1 MDRLI
6 TNLYSKYAPEKDIET
21 QIAYVKETYGS
32 NISAFISDFYAKY
45 APDRLNE
52 ETINHINENYLQQE
66 QQPLDVNV
74 NAVDVDEP
82 AWRKELRESSNNIS
96 SALSNFFP
104 DLEVAYQSVIASTA
118 DAIKPIFKDTKI
130 DGQTLDDLILEKYER
145 IAELQKQRKDT
156 GEGIVKGV
164 KEGDVSDI
172 VGGVANVISSIGA
185 TYLPAM
191 LTRGQSIMPQ
201 IMAPMITEYNQEK
214 ARSLYGDDP
223 DAIKK
228 LIENDEV
235 EIVQPGVVGFA
246 AGLME
251 RFGIK
256 GIQKYINQNL
266 TVGRGAAT
274 LLMASGREGATE
286 LGQFAAETTNRKLAQ
301 GADIAEAAWEGF
313 ASINSEEG
321 AEAFAQGLVG
331 GKIFAGGGRLI
342 NRALR
347 NDTDGQ
353 RFFARSIRE
362 LADRNMKRSIAKK
375 GSAEQ
380 QALDIEIKAI
390 EDNLRTYLLD
400 NKKVGELLNNEQ
412 KTELQNLIIEKDKI
426 RSTLKG
432 LKSDFDKGNITQQSY
447 GGRVRAVT
455 QRYSEINNK
464 ISEIKNTVDLAQYE
478 TQKKA
483 VEEGAKIAGKKV
495 QEVSKIEKNKILK
508 EEGYKGQ
515 ELTSLTD
522 DVAGIYNPKN
532 KTLFLDKETALEVG
546 EINVAGHE
554 LLHPVFNSLI
564 GNREAQ
570 GKIVEDFKKQL
581 TKEELDFMEQDMI
594 NRNIS
599 QSQYNTEYINVFSDN
614 ITKNNIT
621 FNENIFSKIGDV
633 IIGLF
638 RNVGFKNISFDSGR
652 GVYNFLKEYH
662 KGLDTGKFSQDV
674 LTILKKTKGMKD
686 KIAGTQF
693 SQAAS
698 DNVQRI
704 YEQQGVDGSFEI
716 IQQFKPIV
724 NKLVEKRSQAPNFD
738 RDLLTG
744 EIELGQRGI
753 LDLIKEYNPESGVPL
768 AAYINKF
775 LPARAIEASRRVLGE
790 EFTTDIT
797 EARGVAVEE
806 VATPEV
812 TTKPRARKINPIDL
826 VTDPSVKQKYID
838 DVINKLQDLDPAK
851 LTFKKLKDLSADNT
865 AKIFDVPVKKVTDP
879 TANLTKQEKENALIF
894 IRSNALD
901 LISLL
906 PKGAITEAASEKLL
920 GTSTGVPK
928 SLLNNFY
935 TKQERI
941 TKGAGLSPYTKNRNI
956 SKADFLKAFGIV
968 EGKKSTDFGP
978 RTPEAQAVK
987 AMMSL
992 YGKLATNS
1000 IVRDQLRK
1008 QGELKSVIED
1018 IAAGKSELQFS
1029 KAIRRQF
1036 DLKLKGRLKI
1046 DTLLT
1051 ENGLDKSLDFKE
1063 EIKTPEGRQKIVDT
1077 FKDNV
1082 VTLLPKEAWFGPRG
1096 GNVFTTSGKDYGIS
1110 MSTGT
1115 NAQKQSLVDLRD
1127 AINNMLNDPN
1137 TKFGAPIKGVSNYT
1151 LSSYGT
1157 IFKGSTQEI
1166 KSKSKQFN
1174 KKISLIH
1181 EALWKRINAKI
1192 SQDKSSAPSIATYL
1206 KLVANHTGHW
1216 HKLGAQIE
1224 GYSPVLKGSK
1234 YEYEHAMP
1242 ATAAYLYLLDAALTR
1257 GRQFAKSYKL
1267 VMDNYKLIALDNADN
1282 KKLGLAKLAR
1292 TMPDNWDIIDNKWWE
1307 RYFNEVVAQFDGGI
1321 DPSTI
1326 IDLDGKSFTDRFN
1339 INARG
1344 NKTNLAIEQLKS
1356 KIKTK
1361 YPAVLQF
1368 SKTRGNDK
1376 ILNDLNDYDTALR
1389 NARNLNAPVK
1399 GISIFD
1405 FDDTLATTKS
1415 KIIVNMPDGK
1425 VKKITPAE
1433 FAKQH
1438 GKLEEQGAT
1447 FDFNE
1452 FNKVVRGKPALA
1464 ANKLKKAIEKFGNKD
1479 VFVLTARPQAS
1490 AQAIYEFLKGI
1501 GLEIP
1506 LKNITGLENGT
1517 PQAKANWVVSK
1528 AAEGYNDFYFTDD
1541 VYKNVK
1547 AVQDAL
1553 EVLDVKSKSRI
1564 AYTDRVA
1571 KLDKDFNDIIEA
1583 KTGIASEKEYSIAK
1597 AKAVGS
1603 SKGKFTFFIPP
1614 SAEDFVGLLYPTLAK
1629 GKLGDNQMA
1638 WYKKNLLD
1646 PFARANANIS
1656 RERIALMNDYNA
1668 LKKQL
1673 KIVPKNLRKNIEGEP
1688 YTNEQAVRVYIWNK
1702 QGMAIPGLSKT
1713 DLKELTDYIESK
1725 PDLKI
1730 FGDQLISIQKG
1741 DEYNKPN
1748 SGWLAGSITTDIQAG
1763 LGGTKRAKHLA
1774 EWQQNADIIFSEKNL
1789 NKMEAAFGKAHRAAL
1804 EGVLKRMKTGVNRS
1818 FQTDNLTGKFTDW
1831 LTNSI
1836 GTIMFFNTRSALLQ
1850 TISAVNFINFK
1861 DNNIFAASKAYANQP
1876 QFWSD
1881 FMKLM
1886 NSDFLVDRRRGL
1898 RINVNE
1904 ADIANM
1910 ARESG
1915 VRGAIS
1921 KLLEIGFLPT
1931 QIADSFAI
1939 ASGGATF
1946 YRNRI
1951 KTYEKQGLSKTEAEA
1966 KAMDDFREIAEES
1979 QQSSRPDRISAQQ
1992 AGPLGRIIL
2001 AFGNTPMQYA
2011 RLIKKAASDLKN
2023 RRGDW
2028 KTNTSKII
2036 YYGVVQNLIFNA
2048 LQQAIF
2054 AIAFGESDEDKEEEK
2069 YFSIANGMA
2078 DSLLR
2083 GVGIAGAFVSV
2094 GKNAIIRIIN
2104 ESEKPNPKYE
2114 KIGYELTRISPP
2126 ISSKLSKLNQAAR
2139 SLQWEKDEMLQKG
2152 LSYDN
2157 PAWLAGANVISA
2169 TTNIPLDRL
2178 VKKTTNVVDATG
2190 QDVEMWERLA
2200 LLGGWSKWELDM
2212 TDDRKKKKNKKNTIT
2227 LY

>member
-1 MDRLI
+1 MSIDKLYNTLKQTGLY
-6 TNLYSKYAPEKDIET
+6 TNSFEEFETKFKKIEYRKKVYDTVVSTGMYNKDLDSFEDQYLTNIGQGQAFSQLGATVLGLAEGAVDLLEEGQASIEFLNKQFSDWSKTGKFNKLSVEEKDI
-21 QIAYVKETYGS
+21 I
-32 NISAFISDFYAKY
+32 
-45 APDRLNE
+45 R
-52 ETINHINENYLQQE
+52 
-66 QQPLDVNV
+66 
-74 NAVDVDEP
+74 
-82 AWRKELRESSNNIS
+82 NNI
-96 SALSNFFP
+96 
-104 DLEVAYQSVIASTA
+104 
-118 DAIKPIFKDTKI
+118 K
-130 DGQTLDDLILEKYER
+130 
-145 IAELQKQRKDT
+145 
-156 GEGIVKGV
+156 
-164 KEGDVSDI
+164 
-172 VGGVANVISSIGA
+172 
-185 TYLPAM
+185 
-191 LTRGQSIMPQ
+191 
-201 IMAPMITEYNQEK
+201 
-214 ARSLYGDDP
+214 
-223 DAIKK
+223 
-228 LIENDEV
+228 
-235 EIVQPGVVGFA
+235 
-246 AGLME
+246 
-251 RFGIK
+251 
-256 GIQKYINQNL
+256 
-266 TVGRGAAT
+266 
-274 LLMASGREGATE
+274 
-286 LGQFAAETTNRKLAQ
+286 AQ
-301 GADIAEAAWEGF
+301 GAGI
-313 ASINSEEG
+313 
-321 AEAFAQGLVG
+321 
-331 GKIFAGGGRLI
+331 GKMR
-342 NRALR
+342 
-347 NDTDGQ
+347 
-353 RFFARSIRE
+353 
-362 LADRNMKRSIAKK
+362 
-375 GSAEQ
+375 
-380 QALDIEIKAI
+380 
-390 EDNLRTYLLD
+390 
-400 NKKVGELLNNEQ
+400 
-412 KTELQNLIIEKDKI
+412 I
-426 RSTLKG
+426 RSAM
-432 LKSDFDKGNITQQSY
+432 FDPI
-447 GGRVRAVT
+447 
-455 QRYSEINNK
+455 INK
-464 ISEIKNTVDLAQYE
+464 ISENIVTYDDTITEALMKDDVDWTEVGSRIAAGGLASIPSLILATTPAGLTLLGASSAGNKWEEEYELDPEKSGGALFANAVGTGLIEAGGEFLTGKLIRAAGIMKQAGAPTQAIKELTEGTSTRILKTLGIPVGEGLTEAAQNLSVKLLDQIQLGKKIDWEQALYEASDEGIIGAFSGGGVATIGAMGNTNSIRRRRAESLLASPESRQRQVEAYRNISKYVNQLKDADKATQEVLEEKIREEENKIYEEKINVSKALENLEDNDLMNYAKNIEKLNEINKSIKNPDN
-478 TQKKA
+478 
-483 VEEGAKIAGKKV
+483 
-495 QEVSKIEKNKILK
+495 KNKA
-508 EEGYKGQ
+508 
-515 ELTSLTD
+515 
-522 DVAGIYNPKN
+522 DVQDLLKN
-532 KTLFLDKETALEVG
+532 KFNDIAEQNQKLLDNAVRQRLTTNIQAVKKEAAKKGIKNVKVLSDKQFQQEYKKTKQGKNLDDTQLARVSQTSNGYFNKATNEIIINKDTAANFGSVT
-546 EINVAGHE
+546 VASHE
-554 LLHPVFNSLI
+554 LLHPILNTVI
-564 GNREAQ
+564 GSAKSQAQ
-570 GKIVEDFKKQL
+570 AV
-581 TKEELDFMEQDMI
+581 
-594 NRNIS
+594 
-599 QSQYNTEYINVFSDN
+599 SD
-614 ITKNNIT
+614 
-621 FNENIFSKIGDV
+621 
-633 IIGLF
+633 
-638 RNVGFKNISFDSGR
+638 FKNILSSKQVSLMEQEMRDRGYSKEDEATEYFNVFLDAVGKKRSEIKFEKNLFLRIGDFLKSLFGR
-652 GVYNFLKEYH
+652 YGIKNMDFKSAEGVFNFLQEYN
-662 KGLDTGKFSQDV
+662 KGAERGEFTQEVSDIIGDLDKVDLESDIQESRQASQ
-674 LTILKKTKGMKD
+674 
-686 KIAGTQF
+686 
-693 SQAAS
+693 
-698 DNVQRI
+698 NVQRI
-704 YEQQGVDGSFEI
+704 YEQRGIEGAMDI
-716 IQQFKPIV
+716 IKEFDPIV
-724 NKLVEKRSQAPNFD
+724 NNIVNRFKEVPGFEAKLL
-738 RDLLTG
+738 RDEIQTG
-744 EIELGQRGI
+744 RRGI
-753 LDLIKEYNPESGVPL
+753 LDMIMEYNPEKAKGAPL
-768 AAYINKF
+768 AGYINSFIKQ
-775 LPARAIEASRRVLGE
+775 RAIEAANRVLKT
-790 EFTTDIT
+790 EFEADVT
-797 EARGVAVEE
+797 EARGVIAEE
-806 VATPEV
+806 TVAPEV
-812 TTKPRARKINPIDL
+812 TTKPKARKINPIDL
-826 VTDPSVKQKYID
+826 VTEPSLKQKYID
-838 DVINKLQDLDPAK
+838 DVISKLQDLDPTK

-879 TANLTKQEKENALIF
+879 TANLTKQEKENALRF

-956 SKADFLKAFGIV
+956 SKSDFLKAFGIV

-1008 QGELKSVIED
+1008 QGELQSVIED

-1029 KAIRRQF
+1029 KGSAYTGVTNEQLLDSFKKKNKSLKYYRVNDGIYDEKTGQTNLEKYADDMANIAIEFENKYGPGLFNLSMISNR
-1036 DLKLKGRLKI
+1036 KGLGGISREQRAKIQEIITKKVPNIGKRSKNNIYSKKKI
-1046 DTLLT
+1046 DTKFLKT
-1051 ENGLDKSLDFKE
+1051 ATKKQ
-1063 EIKTPEGRQKIVDT
+1063 IK
-1077 FKDNV
+1077 
-1082 VTLLPKEAWFGPRG
+1082 
-1096 GNVFTTSGKDYGIS
+1096 
-1110 MSTGT
+1110 
-1115 NAQKQSLVDLRD
+1115 DL
-1127 AINNMLNDPN
+1127 
-1137 TKFGAPIKGVSNYT
+1137 
-1151 LSSYGT
+1151 
-1157 IFKGSTQEI
+1157 
-1166 KSKSKQFN
+1166 N
-1174 KKISLIH
+1174 KKNMMLHKEFWMTIRDIVS
-1181 EALWKRINAKI
+1181 K
-1192 SQDKSSAPSIATYL
+1192 DKSSLMSIL
-1206 KLVANHTGHW
+1206 NMLDISQSEGGHIQR
-1216 HKLGAQIE
+1216 LGA
-1224 GYSPVLKGSK
+1224 
-1234 YEYEHAMP
+1234 EYLGGHKDVNKIQHLEHALQN
-1242 ATAAYLYLLDAALTR
+1242 ANTYRLLLDAAVNQNKDNFTKTYE
-1257 GRQFAKSYKL
+1257 ATVK
-1267 VMDNYKLIALDNADN
+1267 NYKIIGLPNADN
-1282 KKLGLAKLAR
+1282 NLLNETDFK
-1292 TMPDNWDIIDNKWWE
+1292 NKMSLDESWNVFENSWWQ
-1307 RYFNEVVAQFDGGI
+1307 RYFNQTVGDAGGI
-1321 DPSTI
+1321 NPVDLIT
-1326 IDLDGKSFTDRFN
+1326 LDGKTFAEEFGVDIYGGKS
-1339 INARG
+1339 
-1344 NKTNLAIEQLKS
+1344 NLSIEQAKNKV
-1356 KIKTK
+1356 KIK
-1361 YPAVLQF
+1361 YPKVLQF
-1368 SKTRGNDK
+1368 SKVRRNNK

-1438 GKLEEQGAT
+1438 SKLEEQGAT

-1564 AYTDRVA
+1564 AYVDRVA

-1583 KTGIASEKEYSIAK
+1583 KTGIAAEKEYSIAK

-1656 RERIALMNDYNA
+1656 RERIALMNDYKA

-1702 QGMAIPGLSKT
+1702 QGMTIPGLSKT
-1713 DLKELTDYIESK
+1713 DLKELTDYIENK

-1789 NKMEAAFGKAHRAAL
+1789 NKMEAAFGKAHRIAL

-1951 KTYEKQGLSKTEAEA
+1951 KTYEKQGLSKNEAEA

-2054 AIAFGESDEDKEEEK
+2054 AIAFGESDEDKEEKK

-2083 GVGIAGAFVSV
+2083 GIGIAGAFVSV

-2169 TTNIPLDRL
+2169 ITNIPLDRL

-2212 TDDRKKKKNKKNTIT
+2212 TDDRKKKKKKKNDIT
-2227 LY
+2227 LYQIK

>member
-1 MDRLI
+1 M
-6 TNLYSKYAPEKDIET
+6 
-21 QIAYVKETYGS
+21 
-32 NISAFISDFYAKY
+32 
-45 APDRLNE
+45 
-52 ETINHINENYLQQE
+52 
-66 QQPLDVNV
+66 
-74 NAVDVDEP
+74 
-82 AWRKELRESSNNIS
+82 
-96 SALSNFFP
+96 
-104 DLEVAYQSVIASTA
+104 
-118 DAIKPIFKDTKI
+118 
-130 DGQTLDDLILEKYER
+130 
-145 IAELQKQRKDT
+145 
-156 GEGIVKGV
+156 
-164 KEGDVSDI
+164 
-172 VGGVANVISSIGA
+172 
-185 TYLPAM
+185 
-191 LTRGQSIMPQ
+191 
-201 IMAPMITEYNQEK
+201 
-214 ARSLYGDDP
+214 
-223 DAIKK
+223 
-228 LIENDEV
+228 
-235 EIVQPGVVGFA
+235 
-246 AGLME
+246 
-251 RFGIK
+251 
-256 GIQKYINQNL
+256 
-266 TVGRGAAT
+266 
-274 LLMASGREGATE
+274 
-286 LGQFAAETTNRKLAQ
+286 
-301 GADIAEAAWEGF
+301 
-313 ASINSEEG
+313 
-321 AEAFAQGLVG
+321 
-331 GKIFAGGGRLI
+331 
-342 NRALR
+342 
-347 NDTDGQ
+347 
-353 RFFARSIRE
+353 
-362 LADRNMKRSIAKK
+362 
-375 GSAEQ
+375 
-380 QALDIEIKAI
+380 
-390 EDNLRTYLLD
+390 
-400 NKKVGELLNNEQ
+400 
-412 KTELQNLIIEKDKI
+412 
-426 RSTLKG
+426 
-432 LKSDFDKGNITQQSY
+432 
-447 GGRVRAVT
+447 
-455 QRYSEINNK
+455 
-464 ISEIKNTVDLAQYE
+464 
-478 TQKKA
+478 
-483 VEEGAKIAGKKV
+483 
-495 QEVSKIEKNKILK
+495 
-508 EEGYKGQ
+508 
-515 ELTSLTD
+515 
-522 DVAGIYNPKN
+522 
-532 KTLFLDKETALEVG
+532 
-546 EINVAGHE
+546 
-554 LLHPVFNSLI
+554 FNSLI
-564 GNREAQ
+564 GDREAQ

-581 TKEELDFMEQDMI
+581 TKEQRDFMEQDMV
-594 NRNIS
+594 NRNIPS
-599 QSQYNTEYINVFSDN
+599 SQYNTEYIGVFS
-614 ITKNNIT
+614 NNVALDEIK
-621 FNENIFSKIGDV
+621 FNESVFSKIGN
-633 IIGLF
+633 IIAGLF
-638 RNVGFKNISFDSGR
+638 KRVGFKNISFDSGR

-662 KGLDTGKFSQDV
+662 KGLDTGKFNQDV

-686 KIAGTQF
+686 KIAAAQF
-693 SQAAS
+693 SKTAS

-806 VATPEV
+806 VAAPEV
-812 TTKPRARKINPIDL
+812 TTKPKARKINPIDL
-826 VTDPSVKQKYID
+826 VTDPSLKQKYID
-838 DVINKLQDLDPAK
+838 DVVNKLQDLDPAK

-865 AKIFDVPVKKVTDP
+865 AKIFNVPVKKITDP
-879 TANLTKQEKENALIF
+879 TANLTKQEKENALRF

-1008 QGELKSVIED
+1008 QGELQSVIED
-1018 IAAGKSELQFS
+1018 IAAGKSILQFS
-1029 KAIRRQF
+1029 KAVNIQVREYGDRTRARNEFQII
-1036 DLKLKGRLKI
+1036 DGKKVSKTNPELKNKA
-1046 DTLLT
+1046 
-1051 ENGLDKSLDFKE
+1051 KE
-1063 EIKTPEGRQKIVDT
+1063 EIIPFLKK
-1077 FKDNV
+1077 
-1082 VTLLPKEAWFGPRG
+1082 LSKETRVLMLYTMQG
-1096 GNVFTTSGKDYGIS
+1096 TGKDKID
-1110 MSTGT
+1110 GT
-1115 NAQKQSLVDLRD
+1115 LGRSGM
-1127 AINNMLNDPN
+1127 IFPN
-1137 TKFGAPIKGVSNYT
+1137 KEEAMAALGV
-1151 LSSYGT
+1151 
-1157 IFKGSTQEI
+1157 TQEDINSVDVKDAQNYAGKPVLSTSKLPIDLI
-1166 KSKSKQFN
+1166 KNLLTDTKLHNTIARENLAKETKLKQIVIELAQLAAQN
-1174 KKISLIH
+1174 PDI
-1181 EALWKRINAKI
+1181 
-1192 SQDKSSAPSIATYL
+1192 APGLNHIIGLQSDYQGHFIR
-1206 KLVANHTGHW
+1206 KLVTF
-1216 HKLGAQIE
+1216 Q
-1224 GYSPVLKGSK
+1224 
-1234 YEYEHAMP
+1234 
-1242 ATAAYLYLLDAALTR
+1242 
-1257 GRQFAKSYKL
+1257 
-1267 VMDNYKLIALDNADN
+1267 
-1282 KKLGLAKLAR
+1282 
-1292 TMPDNWDIIDNKWWE
+1292 
-1307 RYFNEVVAQFDGGI
+1307 
-1321 DPSTI
+1321 
-1326 IDLDGKSFTDRFN
+1326 SFTDPKLLGKGVHDEHYSKSLRTTRFVQSIIDKAASEGDVYLN
-1339 INARG
+1339 QEINDDLEDLVQGQARG
-1344 NKTNLAIEQLKS
+1344 IVS
-1356 KIKTK
+1356 KIEGNKFDEKKGIGEQTHIAQTPFEEVYKKVQNPKKHYILPYTRLNPTSEIKTLQEIADNNFKIVKNFK
-1361 YPAVLQF
+1361 YPNQLGQLSRG
-1368 SKTRGNDK
+1368 SKPAR
-1376 ILNDLNDYDTALR
+1376 ILNDLNNYDKALR
-1389 NARNLNAPVK
+1389 NARNLKAPVK

-1415 KIIVNMPDGK
+1415 KIIVDMPDGK

-1438 GKLEEQGAT
+1438 SKLEEQGAT
-1447 FDFNE
+1447 FDFSE
-1452 FNKVVRGKPALA
+1452 FSEVIDGKPGPLA
-1464 ANKLKKAIEKFGNKD
+1464 AKLKKAIDKFGNKD

-1506 LKNITGLENGT
+1506 LANITGLENGT
-1517 PQAKANWVVSK
+1517 PQAKANWVVDK
-1528 AAEGYNDFYFTDD
+1528 ASQGYNDFYFTDD
-1541 VYKNVK
+1541 AYKNVK

-1553 EVLDVKSKSRI
+1553 ELLDVKSKSRI

-1597 AKAVGS
+1597 AKAVGA

-1702 QGMAIPGLSKT
+1702 QGMTIPGLSKT

-1789 NKMEAAFGKAHRAAL
+1789 NKMEAAFGKAHRVAL

-2069 YFSIANGMA
+2069 YLSIANGMA

-2083 GVGIAGAFVSV
+2083 GIGIAGAFVSV

-2200 LLGGWSKWELDM
+2200 LLGGWAKWELDM
-2212 TDDRKKKKNKKNTIT
+2212 TDDRKKKKPKKNKKT
-2227 LY
+2227 LSKDVTLW